1 MSISLALSRI
11 KSTFL
16 HASHTETKGSRMRA
30 GFVSRPSKK
39 NALILRRAVSCLLGV
54 CALVQ
59 GGCSEQDMVVQPK
72 YLPLQK
78 SDFFVNG
85 QSSRP
90 IEPGTVARGQ
100 LILNTAFETGTT
112 DGKILAD
119 AIPIQGFDPQEK
131 LGVAES
137 REARRTALERGR
149 ERYNIFCAP
158 CHARTGDGDGIIV
171 QRGFTKPPSLH
182 EQRLREAPPGHFFHV
197 ITNGFGAMYSY
208 SSRISAADRW
218 AIIAYIRALQL
229 SRDAKPADLSG
240 EARLALEKEGAVQ

>member
-1 MSISLALSRI
+1 M
-11 KSTFL
+11 
-16 HASHTETKGSRMRA
+16 
-30 GFVSRPSKK
+30 
-39 NALILRRAVSCLLGV
+39 CLLGA
-54 CALVQ
+54 CALVL
-59 GGCSEQDMVVQPK
+59 GGCSEQDMVIQPK

-78 SDFFVNG
+78 SDFFENG

-90 IEPGTVARGQ
+90 IEPGTIARGQ

-112 DGKILAD
+112 DGKSLAD
-119 AIPIQGFDPQEK
+119 FIPIQGFDPKEK

-149 ERYNIFCAP
+149 ERYNIFCSP

-182 EQRLREAPPGHFFHV
+182 EQRLRDAPPGHFFHV
-197 ITNGFGAMYSY
+197 ITNGYGAMYSY
-208 SSRISAADRW
+208 ASRISAADRW

-229 SRDAKPADLSG
+229 SRDARIADIPG
-240 EARLALEKEGAVQ
+240 ADRPVLEKEIAVQ

>member
-1 MSISLALSRI
+1 
-11 KSTFL
+11 
-16 HASHTETKGSRMRA
+16 MRA
-30 GFVSRPSKK
+30 GPVSRPSMK
-39 NALILRRAVSCLLGV
+39 NALILRRSVVCLLGA
-54 CALVQ
+54 CALVL
-59 GGCSEQDMVVQPK
+59 GGCSEQDMVIQPK

-78 SDFFVNG
+78 SDFFENG

-90 IEPGTVARGQ
+90 IEPGTIARGQ

-112 DGKILAD
+112 DGKSLAD
-119 AIPIQGFDPQEK
+119 FIPIQGFDPKEK

-149 ERYNIFCAP
+149 ERYNIFCSP

-182 EQRLREAPPGHFFHV
+182 EQRLRDAPPGHFFHV
-197 ITNGFGAMYSY
+197 ITNGYGAMYSY
-208 SSRISAADRW
+208 ASRISAADRW

-229 SRDAKPADLSG
+229 SRDARIADIPG
-240 EARLALEKEGAVQ
+240 ADRPVLEKEIAVQ